1 MFSIGSKVKIVRGN
15 KNDFFDRKFLNHEG
29 IITTREFYACGASGD
44 DPMYVV
50 DTDIG
55 SDGFWTEELE
65 LIEDTFMKKG
75 NVT

>member
-1 MFSIGSKVKIVRGN
+1 
-15 KNDFFDRKFLNHEG
+15 
-29 IITTREFYACGASGD
+29 
-44 DPMYVV
+44 MYVV

-75 NVT
+75 NST

>member
-29 IITTREFYACGASGD
+29 VVIGREFRTCGASPD

-50 DTDIG
+50 EADVGT
-55 SDGFWTEELE
+55 DGFWTEELE

-75 NVT
+75 NST